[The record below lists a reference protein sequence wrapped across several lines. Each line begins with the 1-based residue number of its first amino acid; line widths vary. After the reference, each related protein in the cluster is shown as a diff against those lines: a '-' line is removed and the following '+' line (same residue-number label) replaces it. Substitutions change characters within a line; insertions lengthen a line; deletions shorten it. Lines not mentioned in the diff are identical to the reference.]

1 MSFTAPVNR
10 EIAVSPFFD
19 IRSKYTQ
26 LIKMNPIKHPEL
38 TFQLIVE
45 AAPNAML
52 LVDNEGLIVLANL
65 QAEKLFGYDRE
76 ELLEQVVEVIIPP
89 RYRHSHIGFRNMFSA
104 MPMG

>member
-1 MSFTAPVNR
+1 MFFADPPKETL
-10 EIAVSPFFD
+10 PFAFV
-19 IRSKYTQ
+19 KYSSGHPAY
-26 LIKMNPIKHPEL
+26 KMNPIKHPEL